1 MKHENKKIRKERK
14 NKKTRRKL
22 TMGILKTLVIG
33 AAGAAIGVGIGY
45 SVFKPSPVNCQ
56 QVYKTELAAL
66 EDKYKGIE
74 TPSGIAAAKDFSLD
88 YVVKQDSATPFK
100 GMILTDSTSGD
111 MCAITKTA
119 FFSKSNYDVACS
131 PEVKQLLAGKT
142 DSVKI
147 EPQLKDYAAT
157 QPKP

>member
-1 MKHENKKIRKERK
+1 MKHKNKKIRKERK
-14 NKKTRRKL
+14 KQKTRRKL

-33 AAGAAIGVGIGY
+33 AAGAGIGLGIGY
-45 SVFKPSPVNCQ
+45 SIFKADEKNCRE
-56 QVYKTELAAL
+56 VYKTELAAF

-100 GMILTDSTSGD
+100 GMILTDSISGD

-119 FFSKSNYDVACS
+119 FFSRSNYDVACS